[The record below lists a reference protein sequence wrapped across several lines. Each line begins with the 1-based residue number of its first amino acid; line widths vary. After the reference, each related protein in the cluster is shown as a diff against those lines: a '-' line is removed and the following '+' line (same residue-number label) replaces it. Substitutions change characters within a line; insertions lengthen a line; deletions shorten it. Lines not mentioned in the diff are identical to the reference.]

1 MATEAVAPLVLCALR
16 RSGIFRRWLRRL
28 LEYIHHARSLSR
40 LRPSVALDVV
50 LELFSLVAS

>member
-1 MATEAVAPLVLCALR
+1 MATQAVASLVLRALR

-40 LRPSVALDVV
+40 LRPSLALDVV
-50 LELFSLVAS
+50 LELFTLVAA